1 MRSGSY
7 TPVPVES
14 RRTQAE
20 RSLATR
26 TALLAAARDLFASQ
40 GFAGTSR
47 DEIAA
52 RAGVTRGALYHH
64 FASKEALFRA
74 VVEQLEAELGAR
86 IMAAAEK
93 EPDPRLHLRVGCH
106 AFLDACRSDPAVRR
120 IVILEA
126 PVVLGWDA
134 WREIDARH
142 GVALIAAGLAAAL
155 DGPPPGNASI
165 ETLATLLLGTLNEA
179 AMLVAT
185 APKPR
190 VARAQVGAAL
200 DVIIDRLIEA

>member
-1 MRSGSY
+1 
-7 TPVPVES
+7 VES

-26 TALLAAARDLFASQ
+26 TALVSAARELFAAQ
-40 GFAGTSR
+40 GFAGTGR

-64 FASKEALFRA
+64 FGSKEALFRA
-74 VVEQLEAELGAR
+74 VVEHLEEEMGQR
-86 IMAAAEK
+86 IMAAAAK
-93 EPDPRLHLRVGCH
+93 EPDVRLHLRAGCH
-106 AFLDACRSDPAVRR
+106 AFLDACTSDPAVRR
-120 IVILEA
+120 IIILEA
-126 PVVLGWDA
+126 PVVLGWDV
-134 WREIDARH
+134 WREIDVRH

-190 VARAQVGAAL
+190 VARAQVGAAV
-200 DVIIDRLIEA
+200 DMIIDRITAPVT